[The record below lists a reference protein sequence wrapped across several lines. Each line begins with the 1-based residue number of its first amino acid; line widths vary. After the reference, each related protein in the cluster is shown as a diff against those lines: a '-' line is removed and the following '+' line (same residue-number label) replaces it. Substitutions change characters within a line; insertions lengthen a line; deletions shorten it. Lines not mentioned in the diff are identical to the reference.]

1 MTIDDLIADFEAGI
15 TEAEADYPDAPI
27 SDIVREVATNLAEFA
42 DPRTKAEF
50 IRRVGLRL

>member
-50 IRRVGLRL
+50 LRRVGLRL